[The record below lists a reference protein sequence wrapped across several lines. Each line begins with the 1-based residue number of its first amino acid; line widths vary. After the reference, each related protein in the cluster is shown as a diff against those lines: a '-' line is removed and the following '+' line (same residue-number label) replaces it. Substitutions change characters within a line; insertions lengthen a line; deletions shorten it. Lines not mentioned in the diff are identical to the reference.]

1 MRCPFCNAIETK
13 VIDSRLAD
21 EGAKIRRRRQCLD
34 PQCGERFT
42 TYEVVEL
49 ALPRVVKRDG
59 SRVSFNQEKLRAG
72 MQRALEKLP
81 VSTDALDEAVERILH
96 ILRTRGE
103 REIPSRELGELVMD
117 ALRALNDV
125 AYVRFASVYRSFG
138 DVGAFEREIEQMRR
152 DKSD

>member
-81 VSTDALDEAVERILH
+81 VSTDALDEPAVAS
-96 ILRTRGE
+96 
-103 REIPSRELGELVMD
+103 SRS
-117 ALRALNDV
+117 A
-125 AYVRFASVYRSFG
+125 RS
-138 DVGAFEREIEQMRR
+138 R
-152 DKSD
+152 

>member
-34 PQCGERFT
+34 PLCGERFT